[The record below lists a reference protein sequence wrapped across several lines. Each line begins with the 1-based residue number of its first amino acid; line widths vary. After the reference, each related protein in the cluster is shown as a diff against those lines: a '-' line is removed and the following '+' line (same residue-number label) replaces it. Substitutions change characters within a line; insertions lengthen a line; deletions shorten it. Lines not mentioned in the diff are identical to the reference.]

1 MTTAAATDRATLAT
15 GFARSLRRAGLDAPP
30 SATIDFAEALC
41 VLGTTRPESV
51 FWAGQACFC
60 RSAEDTERYAATFVA
75 FFRGA
80 IGLPRGGRLT
90 TVPPA
95 PVSRPVPVVATG
107 EAGPSEAE
115 PEHDRDDR
123 DEALPI
129 AWSATETLR
138 HKDFAACSEAELAE
152 AQRLMS
158 HLRRRAP
165 MRLGRRLEPSR
176 SPGRGVLDVRR
187 TLRYALAHGGDP
199 ARLARRV
206 RGPRAR
212 RVVLLLDVSGSMQ
225 PYTRALLRFAHATI
239 VSQRQVEVFTLGTRC
254 TRVTRQL
261 SWRDPDAALARVA
274 DAAPDLEGGTRLGE
288 GLREFNQTWGLRGMA
303 RGAIVV
309 LSSDGWDRGDPEVLA
324 GEMARLARVAHRVVW
339 VNPLKASEG
348 YEPLVRGMAAALPFV
363 DDFVS
368 GNSLDALEDLAEVMA
383 R

>member
-1 MTTAAATDRATLAT
+1 MTTATATDGATLAT
-15 GFARSLRRAGLDAPP
+15 AFSRSLRRAGLDAPP
-30 SATIDFAEALC
+30 SATIDFAEALAC
-41 VLGTTRPESV
+41 SACRDPSPSSGRARRASVAAPRTPSATPTT
-51 FWAGQACFC
+51 FA
-60 RSAEDTERYAATFVA
+60 A

-80 IGLPRGGRLT
+80 MPTLGGGRLT
-90 TVPPA
+90 TVPPT
-95 PVSRPVPVVATG
+95 PVVRPVPVVASG
-107 EAGPSEAE
+107 ESGPKESESGG
-115 PEHDRDDR
+115 DRDEHT
-123 DEALPI
+123 DEALPL

-138 HKDFAACSEAELAE
+138 HKDFAACTEAELAE

-206 RGPRAR
+206 RAPRAR
-212 RVVLLLDVSGSMQ
+212 RVVLLLDVSGSME

-239 VSQRQVEVFTLGTRC
+239 VAQRQVEAFTLGTRC

-288 GLREFNQTWGLRGMA
+288 GLHEFNETWGLRGMA

-309 LSSDGWDRGDPEVLA
+309 LISDGWDRGDPA
-324 GEMARLARVAHRVVW
+324 GAGGRDGAPGARGAPHGLGQPPQGLPATRRWCAGWPRPCPSSTSSW
-339 VNPLKASEG
+339 RATRSTRSRTS
-348 YEPLVRGMAAALPFV
+348 RG
-363 DDFVS
+363 
-368 GNSLDALEDLAEVMA
+368 
-383 R
+383 